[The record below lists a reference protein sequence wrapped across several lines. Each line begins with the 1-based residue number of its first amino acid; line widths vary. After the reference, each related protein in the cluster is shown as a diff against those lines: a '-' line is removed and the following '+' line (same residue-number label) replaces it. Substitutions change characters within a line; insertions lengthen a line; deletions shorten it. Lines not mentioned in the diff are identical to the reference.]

1 MEVVDGTAEAVSLM
15 YICCQIENPNV
26 HGALSLIYFRAIVKK
41 EEYISAPPHPMFTLK

>member
-1 MEVVDGTAEAVSLM
+1 MEVDGTAEAVSLM

-26 HGALSLIYFRAIVKK
+26 HVALSLYFRAIVKK